1 MSCVLETLTE
11 VELIQRKKYL
21 LHQIDKIDRQ
31 LNIIKNDSIESNEH
45 IEPTK
50 PNVLTKIIKP
60 NESNKIV
67 KNIKIKI
74 NVKKSNL
81 K

>member
-31 LNIIKNDSIESNEH
+31 LDIIKNEF
-45 IEPTK
+45 IEPTILLK
-50 PNVLTKIIKP
+50 SIETNETNKI

>member
-11 VELIQRKKYL
+11 FELIQRKKYL
-21 LHQIDKIDRQ
+21 LHQIEKIDKQ
-31 LNIIKNDSIESNEH
+31 LDIIKNESNELVVSD
-45 IEPTK
+45 K
-50 PNVLTKIIKP
+50 STKII
-60 NESNKIV
+60 

>member
-1 MSCVLETLTE
+1 MSCVLETLTD

-21 LHQIDKIDRQ
+21 LHQIDKIDKQ
-31 LNIIKNDSIESNEH
+31 LNIIKNESTDITILAKSIE
-45 IEPTK
+45 
-50 PNVLTKIIKP
+50 PNQST
-60 NESNKIV
+60 KIV